1 MKLACKRRMSRN
13 AKINNLGRVAQ
24 KSLNDPS
31 GDFACSLR
39 MGYMGKGTECFLF
52 RLGVAEALDIA
63 VDLPSPF

>member
-1 MKLACKRRMSRN
+1 MKLTCKRRMSRN

-39 MGYMGKGTECFLF
+39 MGYELRYGAS
-52 RLGVAEALDIA
+52 RRA
-63 VDLPSPF
+63 